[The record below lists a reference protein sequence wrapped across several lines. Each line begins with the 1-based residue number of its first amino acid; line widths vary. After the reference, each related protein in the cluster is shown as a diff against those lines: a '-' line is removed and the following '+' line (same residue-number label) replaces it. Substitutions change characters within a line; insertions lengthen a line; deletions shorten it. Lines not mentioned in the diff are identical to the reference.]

1 MPGEKAVAIKN
12 ITINLL
18 KLFNKFF
25 FKLQIK
31 IIFLIS
37 IIFLSSCE
45 REKEIK
51 EQTQDIIKEEVKL
64 EKYDC
69 GSNSSEI
76 EIITFNENSIEN
88 NINIK
93 FKNSEKLS
101 DILQYNEK
109 KISLFIEGIKVLIKR
124 DNGEMIIKKDN
135 LITIIQCKKQ
145 DILKK
150 D

>member
-1 MPGEKAVAIKN
+1 M
-12 ITINLL
+12 
-18 KLFNKFF
+18 FDKFF

-31 IIFLIS
+31 IILLIS
-37 IIFLSSCE
+37 IFVLSSCE
-45 REKEIK
+45 REKAIK
-51 EQTQDIIKEEVKL
+51 EQTQDIIKEEIKL

-69 GSNSSEI
+69 GINSSEI
-76 EIITFNENSIEN
+76 EMITFNENSIEN
-88 NINIK
+88 HINIK

-101 DILQYNEK
+101 KIIQYEENK
-109 KISLFIEGIKVLIKR
+109 LSFFIEGIKVLLKR

-145 DILKK
+145 VILKR